1 MENSEFE
8 SPELQAK
15 LKACDP
21 EVQQYLV
28 ALKAENLRLHKQV
41 VKLEAKKISGNNRVL
56 ALEEQ
61 IEHHLKKHID
71 LPSMSH
77 QEKEHLGHALAREVI
92 KRAGG
97 WDEFNKKYP
106 DNS

>member
-1 MENSEFE
+1 MGNSAFE

-15 LKACDP
+15 LKTCDP
-21 EVQQYLV
+21 EIQQYLV
-28 ALKAENLRLHKQV
+28 ALKAENSRLQKQI
-41 VKLEAKKISGNNRVL
+41 VKLEAKNITCNHRIL

-61 IEHHLKKHID
+61 IKHHLEKHFD

-77 QEKEHLGHALAREVI
+77 EEKENLGIALVRELV

-97 WDEFNKKYP
+97 WDEFNKKHP
-106 DNS
+106 ENS